1 MTVRAIHCVTQL
13 GKSNVTCMRPIFK
26 RMNSVIIANAAA
38 ILVFIAR
45 EGLKE
50 DLHPAFNL
58 KLPIK

>member
-1 MTVRAIHCVTQL
+1 MTVRANHCVTQL

-50 DLHPAFNL
+50 DLYPAFNL
-58 KLPIK
+58 EQPIK